1 MSVIN
6 FSDFLKDK
14 NDGKTLPEF
23 NKEEMT
29 NDFFIKEDVA
39 ESNSIE
45 KEEIED
51 TNSTEKTNDDVFE
64 EEVDNIIEED
74 MEETIEPLKKVEN
87 NYYKLF
93 KDKAENFS
101 CEVELEGANLK
112 DTQVRLI
119 LETKDWNLVFNGDI
133 SSSGKVNVP
142 IKKLNLFEEG
152 TIGKIK
158 MEIIAEGTVFTPWE
172 EEFEVKLS
180 KKVMVKFNES
190 SNVPKKDLNTKPS
203 IKINKPSIR

>member
-14 NDGKTLPEF
+14 NDGKTLPDF
-23 NKEEMT
+23 NKEDIT
-29 NDFFIKEDVA
+29 NDFFIKEDNSNDAIEEEV
-39 ESNSIE
+39 ESPISN
-45 KEEIED
+45 
-51 TNSTEKTNDDVFE
+51 EKTNDDIFE
-64 EEVDNIIEED
+64 EEVDSIIEEEEEKIETPKK
-74 MEETIEPLKKVEN
+74 MEEN

-119 LETKDWNLVFNGDI
+119 LETKDWNLVFNGEI

-158 MEIIAEGTVFTPWE
+158 MEIIAEGTVFTPWGE
-172 EEFEVKLS
+172 DFEVKLS

-190 SNVPKKDLNTKPS
+190 SNVPKKDLNAKPS
-203 IKINKPSIR
+203 IKINRPSIK

>member
-14 NDGKTLPEF
+14 NDGKILPEF
-23 NKEEMT
+23 NKEDIS
-29 NDFFIKEDVA
+29 NDFFLKEDT
-39 ESNSIE
+39 SNDT
-45 KEEIED
+45 KEEIEIP
-51 TNSTEKTNDDVFE
+51 NEEKTDDDIFEKEVDDIIE
-64 EEVDNIIEED
+64 EEVEEEKIEIPKK
-74 MEETIEPLKKVEN
+74 MEEN

-119 LETKDWNLVFNGDI
+119 LETKDWNLVFNGEI

-172 EEFEVKLS
+172 EDFEVKLS

-203 IKINKPSIR
+203 IKINKPLIK

>member
-6 FSDFLKDK
+6 FSDFLKDN
-14 NDGKTLPEF
+14 NDGKTLPAF
-23 NKEEMT
+23 NKEDIS
-29 NDFFIKEDVA
+29 NDFFIKENIND
-39 ESNSIE
+39 S
-45 KEEIED
+45 EEIESD
-51 TNSTEKTNDDVFE
+51 EDIVSKDNDDLFE
-64 EEVDNIIEED
+64 EEVDDIIEE
-74 MEETIEPLKKVEN
+74 EIKSTKVEEN

-93 KDKAENFS
+93 KDKAENFT

-119 LETKDWNLVFNGDI
+119 LETKDWNLVFNGEI
-133 SSSGKVNVP
+133 NSSGKVNVP

-152 TIGKIK
+152 TIGRIK

-172 EEFEVKLS
+172 EDFEVKLS

-190 SNVPKKDLNTKPS
+190 SSIPKKDLNTKPS
-203 IKINKPSIR
+203 IKINKPSIK

>member
-23 NKEEMT
+23 NKEDIT
-29 NDFFIKEDVA
+29 NDFFLKEDT
-39 ESNSIE
+39 SNDTE
-45 KEEIED
+45 EEIEIP
-51 TNSTEKTNDDVFE
+51 NEEKTDDDIFE
-64 EEVDNIIEED
+64 KEVDDIIEEVEEEKIEIPKK
-74 MEETIEPLKKVEN
+74 MEEN

-119 LETKDWNLVFNGDI
+119 LETKDWNLVFNGEI

-172 EEFEVKLS
+172 EDFEVKLS

-203 IKINKPSIR
+203 IKINKPLIK